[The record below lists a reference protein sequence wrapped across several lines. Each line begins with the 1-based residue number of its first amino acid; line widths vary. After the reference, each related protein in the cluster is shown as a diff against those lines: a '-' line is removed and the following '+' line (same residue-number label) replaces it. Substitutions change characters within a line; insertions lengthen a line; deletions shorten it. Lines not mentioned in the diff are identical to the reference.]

1 MERRVSVLRP
11 SVCPTV
17 CLSRRSTAAEAAGGF
32 AAELGRGQ
40 HAAIDLISAQPRD
53 HVGSTVSV
61 TRTSMRRLRVSVG
74 VRC

>member
-1 MERRVSVLRP
+1 MERRVSVRP
-11 SVCPTV
+11 SVCPSV

-53 HVGSTVSV
+53 Q
-61 TRTSMRRLRVSVG
+61 RVA
-74 VRC
+74 